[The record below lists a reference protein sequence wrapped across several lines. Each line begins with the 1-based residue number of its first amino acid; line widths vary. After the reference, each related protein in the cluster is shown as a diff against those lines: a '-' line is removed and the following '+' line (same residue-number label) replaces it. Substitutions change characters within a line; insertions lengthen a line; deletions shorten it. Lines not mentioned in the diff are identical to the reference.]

1 MAKYTLN
8 TNDEDLDFALIGLTL
23 HENQY
28 EAVIAL
34 NEALNIDLCLSDNI
48 TLNLKD
54 NKVFS
59 FSLFNFYDAELGL
72 NYNFIPNTSN
82 FEAPNINDPVAS
94 GLFDGLEI
102 EESVKLIKELPKTD
116 YFLILKGEELHYF
129 QHKIIEKLKEIKEIL
144 QIQVIDVSELPS
156 KRNLV
161 F

>member
-1 MAKYTLN
+1 LAKYTLN

-54 NKVFS
+54 NKVFI
-59 FSLFNFYDAELGL
+59 FSLF
-72 NYNFIPNTSN
+72 NFIPNTSN